1 MKLKKII
8 TLEIASVAVVL
19 VVVLAFVEITPY
31 LVSSNQNNQIGV
43 FDQREFAK
51 NTVSLLAGQKASC
64 RFNYS
69 SFDPAILVVDLA
81 FQSWQTPGYLS
92 LYCNG
97 ILIVTIEATQRNSDV
112 QLTSITV
119 SGYDLVKP
127 HYQLS
132 QVFST
137 YTYGNEISFVSS
149 VEKGYEG
156 TFSYK
161 ISIRGSR

>member
-1 MKLKKII
+1 M
-8 TLEIASVAVVL
+8 AVVL

-97 ILIVTIEATQRNSDV
+97 ILIVTIEATQRNSNV

>member
-1 MKLKKII
+1 MKLKG
-8 TLEIASVAVVL
+8 LFAFEIALVAVVII
-19 VVVLAFVEITPY
+19 VIMVFVEVTPY
-31 LVSSNQNNQIGV
+31 LVSSKQNDQIGV
-43 FDQREFAK
+43 FSQKEFTK
-51 NTVSLLAGQKASC
+51 NTVSLLTGQKTSS

-69 SFDPAILVVDLA
+69 TFDPAILVVDLS
-81 FQSWQTPGYLS
+81 FRSWENPGYLS

-97 ILIVTIEATQRNSDV
+97 ILIVTIEATERNPEV
-112 QLTSITV
+112 QLTTITL

-137 YTYGNEISFVSS
+137 YTYGNEISFVSP
-149 VEKGYEG
+149 VENGYEG

-161 ISIRGSR
+161 ISVRGSR